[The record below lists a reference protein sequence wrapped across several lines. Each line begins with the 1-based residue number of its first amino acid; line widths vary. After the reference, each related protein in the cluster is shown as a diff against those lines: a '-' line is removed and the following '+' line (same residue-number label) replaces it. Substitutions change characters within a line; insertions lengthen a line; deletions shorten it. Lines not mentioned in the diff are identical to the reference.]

1 MMMHDF
7 MTQFVNLVPT
17 GILQALILA
26 IVTMGVMIPFR
37 LLNFADLTSEGAYP
51 LGGAVCAAI
60 LTIGLDPISATFI
73 ACFAGGLIG
82 LCTAYLHIKYK
93 VNTLLA
99 GIILSTMVYSLNLR
113 FMGKP
118 NIHLFNEMT
127 LFNFLGELIYIKIV
141 VLLTLNILI
150 FLILYRFLMT
160 QKGLRFR
167 AVGLN
172 PFFAEK
178 IGASLTFYILTGLFI
193 SNALNGFGGALM
205 VQMQHYAD
213 IGMGVGIVIH
223 ALAALMIGETILGT
237 DTIQKQL
244 LAPLIGALIYE
255 QIRGIAISLG
265 LPPSDHKFVTG
276 LIVIAAIALK
286 SKKQHVI

>member
-1 MMMHDF
+1 MMHDF

-60 LTIGLDPISATFI
+60 LTIGLDPISATLI

-127 LFNFLGELIYIKIV
+127 LFSFLGELIYIKIV
-141 VLLTLNILI
+141 ALLTLNILI

-286 SKKQHVI
+286 NRKQHAI

>member
-1 MMMHDF
+1 MMHDF
-7 MTQFVNLVPT
+7 ITQFINLVPT

-26 IVTMGVMIPFR
+26 IVAMGVMIPFR
-37 LLNFADLTSEGAYP
+37 ILNFADLTSEGAYP

-60 LTIGLDPISATFI
+60 LTIGLDPISATLI

-82 LCTAYLHIKYK
+82 LCTAYLHLKYK
-93 VNTLLA
+93 VNSLLA

-118 NIHLFNEMT
+118 NIHLFNEIT
-127 LFNFLGELIYIKIV
+127 LFNFLSEIIYIKIAA
-141 VLLTLNILI
+141 LLALNILI
-150 FLILYRFLMT
+150 FLILYRFLMS

-178 IGASLTFYILTGLFI
+178 IGASLSLYILTGLFI

-223 ALAALMIGETILGT
+223 ALAALMIGETILGI
-237 DTIQKQL
+237 DTIRKQL

-255 QIRGIAISLG
+255 QIRNIAISLG
-265 LPPSDHKFVTG
+265 LAPSDHKFVTG
-276 LIVIAAIALK
+276 LIVIAAIALRR
-286 SKKQHVI
+286 KKLQSFN

>member
-1 MMMHDF
+1 MHDF
-7 MTQFVNLVPT
+7 INQFVHLVPT

-51 LGGAVCAAI
+51 LGGAVCAAV
-60 LTIGLDPISATFI
+60 LTIGLDPISATLI

-82 LCTAYLHIKYK
+82 LCTAYLHLKYK

-99 GIILSTMVYSLNLR
+99 GIILSTMIYSVNLR

-118 NIHLFNEMT
+118 NIHLFNEVT
-127 LFNFLGELIYIKIV
+127 LFHFLSDIIYIKIA
-141 VLLTLNILI
+141 VLLVLNILI

-172 PFFAEK
+172 SFFAEK
-178 IGASLTFYILTGLFI
+178 IGASLSIYILTGLFI

-237 DTIQKQL
+237 DTIRKQL

-276 LIVIAAIALK
+276 LIVIAAIIFK
-286 SKKQHVI
+286 NKKQPAV